1 MTLFDEVVN
10 GRRGSG
16 MKSKDD
22 NIWYEWIATVMAQKP
37 QKNRWIDSKRGQQVT
52 KLCLNFERDDYN
64 WHRSDTDTFWLD
76 VQMFVKYKL
85 SDKEIR
91 FILKQQPGVENYSK
105 HSAERNA
112 YAEFMRGLEKLR
124 KINSELAYD
133 DNHKLV
139 EVK

>member
-1 MTLFDEVVN
+1 
-10 GRRGSG
+10 

-22 NIWYEWIATVMAQKP
+22 NIWYERVATVMSQKP
-37 QKNRWIDSKRGQQVT
+37 LKNKWIDSKRGQQVT

-91 FILKQQPGVENYSK
+91 FILRQQPGVENYSK
-105 HSAERNA
+105 HEAERNA
-112 YAEFMRGLEKLR
+112 FAEFKRGLDKLR
-124 KINSELAYD
+124 LLNSEIETVEG
-133 DNHKLV
+133 KLV
-139 EVK
+139 EVINE

>member
-1 MTLFDEVVN
+1 
-10 GRRGSG
+10 

-37 QKNRWIDSKRGQQVT
+37 QKNRWIDSKRGQEVV
-52 KLCLNFERDDYN
+52 KMCINFERDDYN

-91 FILKQQPGVENYSK
+91 FILRQQPGVENYSK
-105 HSAERNA
+105 HKADRNA
-112 YAEFMRGLEKLR
+112 FAEFKRGLDKLR
-124 KINSELAYD
+124 LLNSE
-133 DNHKLV
+133 NETVEGKLV
-139 EVK
+139 EVINE

>member
-1 MTLFDEVVN
+1 
-10 GRRGSG
+10 

-22 NIWYEWIATVMAQKP
+22 NIWYEWVATVMSQKP
-37 QKNRWIDSKRGQQVT
+37 LKNKWIDSKRGQQVT

-91 FILKQQPGVENYSK
+91 FILRQQPGVENYSK
-105 HSAERNA
+105 HEAERNA
-112 YAEFMRGLEKLR
+112 FAEFKRGLDKLR
-124 KINSELAYD
+124 LLNSEIETVEG
-133 DNHKLV
+133 KLV
-139 EVK
+139 EVINE

>member
-1 MTLFDEVVN
+1 
-10 GRRGSG
+10 

-22 NIWYEWIATVMAQKP
+22 NIWYEWVATVMSQKP
-37 QKNRWIDSKRGQQVT
+37 LKNKWIDSKRGQQVT

-112 YAEFMRGLEKLR
+112 FAEFKRGLDKLR
-124 KINSELAYD
+124 LLNSEIETVEG
-133 DNHKLV
+133 KLV
-139 EVK
+139 EVINE

>member
-1 MTLFDEVVN
+1 
-10 GRRGSG
+10 
-16 MKSKDD
+16 MKPKNDD
-22 NIWYEWIATVMAQKP
+22 IWHDWIATVMAQKP
-37 QKNRWIDSKRGQQVT
+37 QNNRWIDSKRGQQVT

-76 VQMFVKYKL
+76 VQLFVKYKL
-85 SDKEIR
+85 PDKEIR
-91 FILKQQPGVENYSK
+91 FILKQQPGIQNYSK
-105 HSAERNA
+105 HSDERKA

-139 EVK
+139 EVVNGRR

>member
-1 MTLFDEVVN
+1 
-10 GRRGSG
+10 
-16 MKSKDD
+16 MKPKNDD
-22 NIWYEWIATVMAQKP
+22 IWHDWIATVMAQKP
-37 QKNRWIDSKRGQQVT
+37 QNNRWIDSKRGQQVT

-76 VQMFVKYKL
+76 VQLFVKYKL
-85 SDKEIR
+85 PDKEIR
-91 FILKQQPGVENYSK
+91 FILKQQPGIQNYSK
-105 HSAERNA
+105 HSDERKA

>member
-1 MTLFDEVVN
+1 
-10 GRRGSG
+10 
-16 MKSKDD
+16 
-22 NIWYEWIATVMAQKP
+22 
-37 QKNRWIDSKRGQQVT
+37 
-52 KLCLNFERDDYN
+52 
-64 WHRSDTDTFWLD
+64 
-76 VQMFVKYKL
+76 MFVKYKL

-91 FILKQQPGVENYSK
+91 FILKQQPGIQNYSK
-105 HSAERNA
+105 HSDERKA

>member
-1 MTLFDEVVN
+1 
-10 GRRGSG
+10 

-37 QKNRWIDSKRGQQVT
+37 QKNRWIDSKRGQEVV
-52 KLCLNFERDDYN
+52 KMCINFERDDYN

-91 FILKQQPGVENYSK
+91 FILKQQPGIQNYSK
-105 HSAERNA
+105 HSDERTA

>member
-1 MTLFDEVVN
+1 
-10 GRRGSG
+10 

-37 QKNRWIDSKRGQQVT
+37 QKNRWIDSKRGQEVV
-52 KLCLNFERDDYN
+52 KMCINFERDDYN
-64 WHRSDTDTFWLD
+64 WHRSDVDTFWVD

-91 FILKQQPGVENYSK
+91 FILRQQPGVGNYSK

-112 YAEFMRGLEKLR
+112 FAEMKRGLDKLR
-124 KINSELAYD
+124 ELNSELVSEFG
-133 DNHKLV
+133 NLV
-139 EVK
+139 EVENE